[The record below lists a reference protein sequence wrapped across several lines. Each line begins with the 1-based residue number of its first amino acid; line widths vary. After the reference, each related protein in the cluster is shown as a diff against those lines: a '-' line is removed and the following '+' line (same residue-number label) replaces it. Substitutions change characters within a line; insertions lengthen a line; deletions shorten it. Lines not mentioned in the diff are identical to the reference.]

1 MNSPSMSGPKGDPRE
16 LGGSFPLELP
26 PSHVLDR
33 LRAQMANEPPPI
45 ASSPSRRAKWLA
57 LPLAALL
64 LLGLDVA
71 VRHNSLLRAD
81 AGLLLGVC
89 IPSAVAALLIAIV
102 TTIIATSRGKSGLG
116 ERVSVLRWSAL
127 LVGPLSVL
135 PMAFLVQEGTD
146 HGAFEQHLDPW
157 GLPCFA
163 ISLGIAAVSLLVLV
177 RELRRSVPVAAGWRA
192 AALGSAAGAWA
203 GLALLLHCPS
213 AEPQHLAVGHLLPI
227 MLFPIAGMWV
237 AQRFLRL

>member
-1 MNSPSMSGPKGDPRE
+1 MSGSNGDSRE
-16 LGGSFPLELP
+16 LAGSLPLELP
-26 PSHVLDR
+26 PSHVLER
-33 LRAQMANEPPPI
+33 LRAQMAEEPPAPT
-45 ASSPSRRAKWLA
+45 ASPSRRAKWLA
-57 LPLAALL
+57 LPAAALL
-64 LLGLDVA
+64 LLGVDVA
-71 VRHNSLLRAD
+71 VRHNSLLRSD
-81 AGLLLGVC
+81 AGLLAGVC
-89 IPSAVAALLIAIV
+89 IPAAIGALLIAIV
-102 TTIIATSRGKSGLG
+102 TTVIATSRGRSGLG
-116 ERVSVLRWSAL
+116 ERVSLLRWSAL
-127 LVGPLSVL
+127 AVGPLSLV
-135 PMAFLVQEGTD
+135 PMALLMNMGAD

-163 ISLGIAAVSLLVLV
+163 ISTAIAAVSLIVLV

-227 MLFPIAGMWV
+227 MLFPLAGLWV